1 MKIFDKYDV
10 DETNLAATNLTE
22 STSEWD
28 VATTYDAGDE
38 VHVVSTKTVYV
49 SAIDSNTG
57 NDPTTSDADTWI
69 IKGAMNKWA
78 AFDAF
83 LANLATNAGTI
94 TYSIDATEIVNG
106 IAFFALKADEIEIT
120 VSDGAGQSETVTAD
134 LLSLD
139 HINGSWY
146 NWFTGGRPRSKE
158 YIFLQ
163 LPYYGPSTEIAIT
176 ITANSGDAQVGQI
189 ALGKVFEL
197 GKTLAGVNLR
207 SQNFTRY
214 IEDEFGNL
222 TTIPRASIRKPEI
235 DVFVNSGNVRRGERF
250 LRDIQGRATV
260 FIGSEDVELA
270 LLEFGVL
277 TQFDH
282 YIDNRNFHHIKMELR
297 GLI

>member
-1 MKIFDKYDV
+1 MRIFDKYDV
-10 DETNLAATNLTE
+10 DETNLIATNLTE
-22 STSEWD
+22 STAAWD
-28 VATTYDAGDE
+28 VGTTYAAGDE

-57 NDPTTSDADTWI
+57 NDPTTSDAATWI

-83 LANLATNAGTI
+83 VANLATRSGSITYTIAATDVVNGLALFGLTADDVSITI
-94 TYSIDATEIVNG
+94 T
-106 IAFFALKADEIEIT
+106 
-120 VSDGAGQSETVTAD
+120 DGASQSETFDAD
-134 LLSLD
+134 LLNLD
-139 HINGSWY
+139 HIAGSWY
-146 NWFTGGRPRSKE
+146 NWFIGGRPRDRE
-158 YIFLQ
+158 FVFLS
-163 LPYYGPSTEIAIT
+163 LPYYGPTTEIEIT
-176 ITANSGDAQVGQI
+176 ITANSGNAQVGQVV
-189 ALGKVFEL
+189 LGKVFEL
-197 GKTLAGVNLR
+197 GETLAGVNLR

-214 IEDEFGNL
+214 VEDEFGNL

-260 FIGSEDVELA
+260 FIGSEDVKLA

-282 YIDNRNFHHIKMELR
+282 YIDNRNFHHIKLELR

>member
-10 DETNLAATNLTE
+10 DETNLTATNLTE

-57 NDPTTSDADTWI
+57 NDPTTSDSDTWI

-83 LANLATNAGTI
+83 VANLATNAGTI
-94 TYSIDATEIVNG
+94 TYSIDATKIVNG
-106 IAFFALKADEIEIT
+106 IAFFGLKADDIEIT
-120 VSDGAGQSETVTAD
+120 VSDGGAQSETITAE
-134 LLSLD
+134 LLKLD

-146 NWFTGGRPRSKE
+146 NWFTGGRPKSRE
-158 YIFLQ
+158 YVFLA
-163 LPYYGPSTEIAIT
+163 LPYYGPSTEIDIT
-176 ITANSGDAQVGQI
+176 ITANSGDAQVGQVV
-189 ALGKVFEL
+189 LGRVFQL
-197 GKTLAGVNLR
+197 GETLAGVNLR

-222 TTIPRASIRKPEI
+222 TTIPRVSIRKPEI

-250 LRDIQGRATV
+250 LRDTQGRATV
-260 FIGSEDVELA
+260 FIGSENVELA

-282 YIDNRNFHHIKMELR
+282 YIDNKNLHHIKLELR
-297 GLI
+297 GLV

>member
-1 MKIFDKYDV
+1 MKIFNPYDV
-10 DETNLAATNLTE
+10 TETNLTATNLTE
-22 STSEWD
+22 STSEW
-28 VATTYDAGDE
+28 AAGTTYAAGDE

-57 NDPTTSDADTWI
+57 NDPTTSAADTWI

-78 AFDAF
+78 AFDAYV
-83 LANLATNAGTI
+83 ANKATRASSI

-106 IAFFALKADEIEIT
+106 VAFFGLQAQDIT
-120 VSDGAGQSETVTAD
+120 LTISDGTSTEVFEAD
-134 LLSLD
+134 LLSLGHVD
-139 HINGSWY
+139 GSWY
-146 NWFTGGRPRSKE
+146 NWFYGGRPSARE
-158 YIFLQ
+158 YVFIN
-163 LPYYGPSTEIAIT
+163 LPYYGSSTTIDIE
-176 ITANSGDAQVGQI
+176 ITASGSDVEVGQI
-189 ALGKVFEL
+189 VLGRVFQL
-197 GKTLAGVNLR
+197 GKTLAGINLR

-214 IEDEFGNL
+214 IEDDFGNL

-235 DVFVNSGNVRRGERF
+235 DVFVNSGNVRRGEEF

-260 FIGSEDVELA
+260 FLGADDVKLA

-282 YIDNRNFHHIKMELR
+282 YIDTKDFHHVKLELR